1 MNKYIGFIF
10 VVACLLTACTM
21 QKEPEMTPWGTV
33 VGGEEAADGDVA
45 SAKEKR
51 TYSLGDIIEN
61 GEIIVLTVSGPDTYY
76 DYHGHGLG
84 VQYMMCEQ
92 FADKIGVAARVE
104 LCKDTAEMVRKLGE
118 GYGDVIAVQLP
129 IEKWASYPNHSSTT
143 KDGKEGGGPLRFCGA
158 CDKKRHTS
166 WAVSR
171 ENTELADSFDRWF
184 TADLPAKT
192 LAREDYLLSL
202 RLTHSAGYIAHASA
216 YTPKSSTY
224 NHLFQRYA
232 GAAGLDWRLLA
243 AQCYQESGYDAGAHS
258 WAGASGL
265 MQIMPS
271 TADRLGLAR
280 ADIFNPEKNVAAGAK
295 LMGMLMREF
304 ADIPNRSERLNFA
317 LASYNGGSGHVR
329 DAMAL
334 ARKYGGNPHSWA
346 SVGQYIL
353 KLQQPEY
360 YQDPVVRHGFLRGTE
375 TYNYVR
381 SIRQRYGG

>member
-1 MNKYIGFIF
+1 
-10 VVACLLTACTM
+10 M

-33 VGGEEAADGDVA
+33 VGGEEAADGDAA

-143 KDGKEGGGPLRFCGA
+143 KDGKEGGAPLRFCGA
-158 CDKKRHTS
+158 YDKKRHTS

-192 LAREDYLLSL
+192 LAR
-202 RLTHSAGYIAHASA
+202 
-216 YTPKSSTY
+216 
-224 NHLFQRYA
+224 
-232 GAAGLDWRLLA
+232 
-243 AQCYQESGYDAGAHS
+243 
-258 WAGASGL
+258 
-265 MQIMPS
+265 
-271 TADRLGLAR
+271 
-280 ADIFNPEKNVAAGAK
+280 
-295 LMGMLMREF
+295 
-304 ADIPNRSERLNFA
+304 
-317 LASYNGGSGHVR
+317 
-329 DAMAL
+329 
-334 ARKYGGNPHSWA
+334 
-346 SVGQYIL
+346 
-353 KLQQPEY
+353 
-360 YQDPVVRHGFLRGTE
+360 
-375 TYNYVR
+375 
-381 SIRQRYGG
+381 